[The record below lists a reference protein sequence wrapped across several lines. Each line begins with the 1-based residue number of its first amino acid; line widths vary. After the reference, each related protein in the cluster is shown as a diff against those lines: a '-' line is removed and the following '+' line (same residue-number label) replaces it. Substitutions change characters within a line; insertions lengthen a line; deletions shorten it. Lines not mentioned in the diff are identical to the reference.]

1 MSHAAGGEPP
11 DFGRRMSLSSLGGRK
26 YGRAEPSGHGHSLEP
41 RAKGSAKLLVRHIPI
56 VVEAEESEGEV
67 TYTGQTRL
75 VTGGPVN
82 IPIHYSWSIVY
93 SDR

>member
-1 MSHAAGGEPP
+1 MPGRPTAPP
-11 DFGRRMSLSSLGGRK
+11 RK
-26 YGRAEPSGHGHSLEP
+26 WRSDVL
-41 RAKGSAKLLVRHIPI
+41 RQQVRHVPI
-56 VVEAEESEGEV
+56 VVEAEESEEEV